1 LPLFCAPQLA
11 AKPRGGGVGV
21 ERGGGSA
28 EIKAKFPLRIC
39 CALLNFSTQRHRVFV
54 CVCGLE
60 IPKVPV
66 SFFVLHV
73 AQIFDRP
80 CQRGA
85 FFYTYI
91 CLGIYLEKIFTH
103 LANYLL
109 IRPLK
114 LPEAKKMRKKV
125 MVKRNELIN
134 TLYHVHLFINDEAL
148 ENQIPNTL

>member
-1 LPLFCAPQLA
+1 
-11 AKPRGGGVGV
+11 
-21 ERGGGSA
+21 
-28 EIKAKFPLRIC
+28 
-39 CALLNFSTQRHRVFV
+39 V

-73 AQIFDRP
+73 AQIFDSP

-114 LPEAKKMRKKV
+114 LPAAKKNTKISCGKA
-125 MVKRNELIN
+125 KRTNKYL
-134 TLYHVHLFINDEAL
+134 VPCSSFK
-148 ENQIPNTL
+148 